1 MHYNIR
7 QTYEVLDFTNTS
19 SNDNGYVINKS
30 ECKIHLQKF
39 NNYQIAMSHKK
50 LFVEKYGIS
59 YENVRVHK
67 DDLLSANE
75 SYDPSEDGLNIVG
88 CPMGSNEFIKN
99 FIDEKL
105 IDLNLNKQKLLTV
118 PDYQLRWLLLSNCYA
133 KRPNHLWCQ
142 HLCEDDSVMD
152 NFRKVFK
159 DSLMEVLESIIQVKD
174 RVIVIESLHLI
185 GRGCNH

>member
-1 MHYNIR
+1 
-7 QTYEVLDFTNTS
+7 
-19 SNDNGYVINKS
+19 
-30 ECKIHLQKF
+30 
-39 NNYQIAMSHKK
+39 MSHKK

-105 IDLNLNKQKLLTV
+105 IDLHLNKQKLLTV
-118 PDYQLRWLLLSNCYA
+118 PY
-133 KRPNHLWCQ
+133 
-142 HLCEDDSVMD
+142 
-152 NFRKVFK
+152 
-159 DSLMEVLESIIQVKD
+159 SICSYNIY
-174 RVIVIESLHLI
+174 IIY
-185 GRGCNH
+185 